1 MAADGVR
8 VNTFHQL
15 GLYILKQVEQQPVE
29 ISPLALDDNQR
40 TAWCVDWL
48 KKHWKTPTNFK
59 RWQKHLDKWPI
70 AYLKGDDELGSH

>member
-1 MAADGVR
+1 
-8 VNTFHQL
+8 NSFHQL
-15 GLYILKQVEQQPVE
+15 GLYILNQVEQQPVE

-48 KKHWKTPTNFK
+48 KKHWMTPTNFK

-70 AYLKGDDELGSH
+70 AYLKGDDELGSHSE